1 MTPEHE
7 LVPYQSAEL
16 PPGPWLVFAPHPDDE
31 TFGMGGSL
39 LRASGARIAT
49 HVIVMTDG
57 ARGGAAGADPRSVVA
72 ARRREVGEATTRL
85 GVTSLELRDEPDRG
99 LTAGPAQ
106 VARAR
111 RAILDIRPGT
121 VFFPAPLEL
130 HPDHRS
136 AAQIVWRAL
145 QTMAEAGDRLPR
157 AWAYEISVQ
166 SPVNRLLDITAVREG
181 KNEAMQCYASQNELN
196 SYPDVVL
203 ALNRSRCYTLPEP
216 ATHAEGFF
224 EYSEQDLRQDLR
236 QATERHLVLY
246 W

>member
-7 LVPYQSAEL
+7 LVPYETAEL

-39 LRASGARIAT
+39 LRASAARIAT
-49 HVIVMTDG
+49 HVIIMTDG
-57 ARGGAAGADPRSVVA
+57 ALGGAEGADPRSVVA

-99 LTAGPAQ
+99 LVAGRAQ
-106 VARAR
+106 IARAR

-136 AAQIVWRAL
+136 ASQIVWQAL
-145 QTMAEAGDRLPR
+145 QAMAQEGDRLPQV
-157 AWAYEISVQ
+157 WAYEISVQ

-181 KNEAMQCYASQNELN
+181 KTGAMQVYASQNELN
-196 SYPDVVL
+196 NYPDVVL
-203 ALNRSRCYTLPEP
+203 ALNRSRCYTLPGEV
-216 ATHAEGFF
+216 THAEGFF
-224 EYSEQDLRQDLR
+224 EYSGEELRQDLR
-236 QATERHLVLY
+236 VATERHLARY